1 MLTVRDVMTADV
13 LTLSAQCTLREA
25 AEALT
30 ARRVSGAPV
39 VDGGRVIG
47 TISASDILA
56 FEATLPGV
64 PTEREAV
71 ENLLDDP
78 VDWTD
83 ETEPPA
89 SYFTEMWEDAGAE
102 VSERFESID
111 GPEWDVLGEHTVQE
125 AMAPQV
131 IAIAPEAPV
140 QLAAE
145 AIQRAAIHRVLV
157 LDDDRLVGIVTT
169 MDITRAVANYQ
180 LRDGTSS
187 EPVAM

>member
-39 VDGGRVIG
+39 IDGGRVIG

-56 FEATLPGV
+56 FESTLPGV

-89 SYFTEMWEDAGAE
+89 SHFTEMWEDAGAE

-131 IAIAPEAPV
+131 IAIAPDAAV

-157 LDDDRLVGIVTT
+157 LDDNRLVGIVTT

>member
-78 VDWTD
+78 VDWSD
-83 ETEPPA
+83 EAEPPA
-89 SYFTEMWEDAGAE
+89 SYFTELWEDAGAD

-131 IAIAPEAPV
+131 IAIAPEAAV
-140 QLAAE
+140 QVAAE

-187 EPVAM
+187 EPVAL